1 MRALLSR
8 LPEKIF
14 QILIVFQINLRLF
27 EVDNLLFSNLAR
39 YSVFEGDDDISMK
52 VVMNQLFQI
61 RHKVGKRTIV
71 EF

>member
-14 QILIVFQINLRLF
+14 QILIVFQIDLRLF

-39 YSVFEGDDDISMK
+39 YSVFEGDDDIPMK

-61 RHKVGKRTIV
+61 RHKVGKRTII